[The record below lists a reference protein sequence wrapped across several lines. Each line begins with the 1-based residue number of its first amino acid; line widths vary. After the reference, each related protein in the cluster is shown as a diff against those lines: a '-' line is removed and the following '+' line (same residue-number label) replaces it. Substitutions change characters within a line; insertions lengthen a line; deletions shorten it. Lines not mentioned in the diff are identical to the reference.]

1 MNVII
6 GWILLV
12 IAMIIFLIFAF
23 GYDMDIE
30 DKFVCIVCTVCTAAF
45 TILIIVIV
53 YLIAG

>member
-12 IAMIIFLIFAF
+12 IATLIFLTFTF

-30 DKFVCIVCTVCTAAF
+30 NKIVCIAGTAAF
-45 TILIIVIV
+45 TILIIVGI